1 MVNSDHHIL
10 ILFDGVCNLC
20 NAAVNFIIKRDAAA
34 KFKFASLQS
43 DRGKHELTRFGSV
56 ERTFQSVIL
65 IDGDTIYKQSDAVL
79 RIASELGMP
88 WSLFGIFK
96 FVPRK
101 FRNAIYNVLA
111 RNRYRLFGRKSECMI
126 PTPELRSRFLD
137 Q

>member
-1 MVNSDHHIL
+1 MNSDPHIL

-43 DRGKHELTRFGSV
+43 NRAKYELNRFRSG
-56 ERTFQSVIL
+56 ENTLHSVIL
-65 IDGDTIYKQSDAVL
+65 IDGDTIYKESDAVL
-79 RIASELGMP
+79 RIAAELGMP
-88 WSLFGIFK
+88 WSFFRIFK
-96 FVPRK
+96 ILPRK
-101 FRNAIYNVLA
+101 FRNALYNVLA

-126 PTPELRSRFLD
+126 PTPELKSRFLD